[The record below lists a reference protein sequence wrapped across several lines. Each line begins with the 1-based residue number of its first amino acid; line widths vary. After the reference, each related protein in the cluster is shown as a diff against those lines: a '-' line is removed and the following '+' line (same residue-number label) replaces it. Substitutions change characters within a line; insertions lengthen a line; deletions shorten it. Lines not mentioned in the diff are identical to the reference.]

1 MKRTL
6 DIGRRIELLPMDAH
20 FCDISIGL
28 YRQENAQGA
37 AFRVHTYS
45 QREGAKA
52 RIDSVKR
59 AMRILGG
66 MEETPEGLAR
76 FPCGAAHLL
85 AVKRLFLEACKQ
97 GMDGE
102 VSARPLTILDKK
114 SGLHISATARS
125 DGAYQI
131 AADRDEKG
139 ADRRV
144 RLVAGGLAKLG
155 ELEKVEGAEDRV
167 RFNCGMAH
175 DALVGLLLVRAPN
188 VRSVLRELE
197 QIASRGVLA
206 APSAQTP

>member
-28 YRQENAQGA
+28 YRQENAQGTV
-37 AFRVHTYS
+37 FRVHTYS
-45 QREGAKA
+45 QREGARA
-52 RIDSVKR
+52 RIDSVNR

-66 MEETPEGLAR
+66 MEETPEGLSR
-76 FPCGAAHLL
+76 FPCGATHLL
-85 AVKRLFLEACKQ
+85 AAKRLFLEACKQ
-97 GMDGE
+97 GIDGD

-114 SGLHISATARS
+114 SGLHISAIARS

-139 ADRRV
+139 ADRRI

-155 ELEKVEGAEDRV
+155 ELEKVKGAEDRV
-167 RFNCGMAH
+167 RFNCGVAH
-175 DALVGLLLVRAPN
+175 DALVGILLVRAPN

-197 QIASRGVLA
+197 QAASRGVLA
-206 APSAQTP
+206 APSARTQ